1 VACKVGWGETSLG
14 ELRAL
19 VAAAGRGTRSGLS
32 YPKTLFP
39 IRGKPI
45 LVRILQSLAPYDC
58 FPTVVVSPEGE
69 DVIGRAIADHGL
81 DAHLVIQPVA
91 KGMGD
96 AVLQFAR
103 SPVYEGTE
111 TVLLV
116 WGDIP
121 FIQRDTVEAVLD
133 AHEAHRSDFTFA
145 TRRVTAA
152 YTRVER
158 DQTSAVRAV
167 IETRELG
174 IGDPGAGERDIG
186 LFAFRKDVVFD
197 ILRRELPEKWG
208 RASGEHGF
216 LYVVKCLADT
226 GRKVIA
232 LTVAS
237 EQEVVSLNSL
247 DDVKE
252 YI

>member
-1 VACKVGWGETSLG
+1 VACKEGWGETSLG

-19 VAAAGRGTRSGLS
+19 VAAAGRGSRSGLS

-39 IRGKPI
+39 IQGKPI
-45 LVRILQSLAPYDC
+45 LVRILELLTPFDC
-58 FPTVVVSPEGE
+58 FPTVVVSPEGKGA
-69 DVIGRAIADHGL
+69 IGRAIADHGL
-81 DAHLVIQPVA
+81 EARLVIQPVA

-103 SPVYEGTE
+103 SPVYEEAE
-111 TVLLV
+111 TVLLI

-133 AHEAHRSDFTFA
+133 AHAAHRSDFTFA
-145 TRRVTAA
+145 TRRVAVA

-158 DQTSAVRAV
+158 DRTSAVRAV
-167 IETRELG
+167 IETKELSVG
-174 IGDPGAGERDIG
+174 NPGAGERDIG

-197 ILRRELPEKWG
+197 ILRQELPEKWG
-208 RASGEHGF
+208 RATGEHGF
-216 LYVVKCLADT
+216 LYVVKYLADT
-226 GRKVIA
+226 GGKVIA

-237 EQEVVSLNSL
+237 EQEVVSLNSML
-247 DDVKE
+247 DVQE